1 MLLTLQETSAPSI
14 KISHYENMKLTF
26 KSSVRCLWAVF
37 DLSSLNFEQNN
48 AW

>member
-1 MLLTLQETSAPSI
+1 MLLTLQETSAPSV
-14 KISHYENMKLTF
+14 KTSYYENMNLAF

-37 DLSSLNFEQNN
+37 DLSNLDFEQNN